1 MSELFGN
8 IALASLLTAGI
19 IGVGGC
25 AIKILDLESKIGD
38 IVLYIAAFFAI
49 ISGIS
54 FIAFVWLITV
64 FGGHHT
70 CFIY

>member
-8 IALASLLTAGI
+8 IALASAITAGI

-25 AIKILDLESKIGD
+25 AIKIINLESKIGD
-38 IVLYIAAFFAI
+38 VLLWITAFFAGVA
-49 ISGIS
+49 GIS
-54 FIAFVWLITV
+54 FIVFVWLITV
-64 FGGHHT
+64 FGGHT

>member
-38 IVLYIAAFFAI
+38 ILLWITAFFAAV
-49 ISGIS
+49 SGIS
-54 FIAFVWLITV
+54 FIIFIWLITV
-64 FGGHHT
+64 FGGRP
-70 CFIY
+70 CFI

>member
-25 AIKILDLESKIGD
+25 AIKIINLDSKIGD
-38 IVLYIAAFFAI
+38 VL
-49 ISGIS
+49 
-54 FIAFVWLITV
+54 L
-64 FGGHHT
+64 
-70 CFIY
+70 

>member
-19 IGVGGC
+19 IGAGGC
-25 AIKILDLESKIGD
+25 AIKIINLESKIGD
-38 IVLYIAAFFAI
+38 VLLWITAFFAGVA
-49 ISGIS
+49 GIS
-54 FIAFVWLITV
+54 FIAFVWLITI
-64 FGGHHT
+64 FGGHT

>member
-8 IALASLLTAGI
+8 VALASAITAGI
-19 IGVGGC
+19 IGAAGS
-25 AIKILDLESKIGD
+25 AIKIIDLESKIGD
-38 IVLYIAAFFAI
+38 VVLWIAAFFAAV
-49 ISGIS
+49 SGIS

-64 FGGHHT
+64 FGGHK

>member
-1 MSELFGN
+1 MTSELFGN

-25 AIKILDLESKIGD
+25 AIKILNLESKIGD
-38 IVLYIAAFFAI
+38 IVLYIAAFFAAVA
-49 ISGIS
+49 GIS
-54 FIAFVWLITV
+54 FIVFVWLITV

-70 CFIY
+70 CFI

>member
-25 AIKILDLESKIGD
+25 AIKIINLESKIGE
-38 IVLYIAAFFAI
+38 IVLWIAAFFTAI
-49 ISGIS
+49 AGIS
-54 FIAFVWLITV
+54 FIAFIWLITV
-64 FGGHHT
+64 FGGHT

>member
-1 MSELFGN
+1 MNELFGN

-25 AIKILDLESKIGD
+25 AIKIINLESKIGD
-38 IVLYIAAFFAI
+38 IVLYIAAFFAAVA
-49 ISGIS
+49 GIS

-70 CFIY
+70 CFI

>member
-1 MSELFGN
+1 MNELFGN

-38 IVLYIAAFFAI
+38 VVLWIAVFFAA

-54 FIAFVWLITV
+54 FIVFIWLITV
-64 FGGHHT
+64 FGGHA
-70 CFIY
+70 CFI

>member
-25 AIKILDLESKIGD
+25 AIKIINLDSKIGD
-38 IVLYIAAFFAI
+38 VLLWITAFFVGVAALSSI
-49 ISGIS
+49 IYI
-54 FIAFVWLITV
+54 WLIAV
-64 FGGHHT
+64 FK
-70 CFIY
+70 Y